1 MVFKRILVPFDAS
14 PLSEKA
20 LEQAVELA
28 MNAQSQIYILQVIEE
43 IPLPY
48 SKFSKIEVKDHRV
61 IIASH
66 AKKIYDEIISEISP
80 ILEDKKKQYSNDR
93 ISTIITAIRI
103 GDPIQMIV
111 DFSKETDIDLIIKGI
126 VGFRGISG
134 MIKRLGSVSRG
145 VLEEVS
151 CTVML
156 IR

>member
-1 MVFKRILVPFDAS
+1 MVFKRILVPFEGS

-20 LEQAVELA
+20 LEQSVELA
-28 MNAQSQIYILQVIEE
+28 MIAQSQIYILQVIEE

-48 SKFSKIEVKDHRV
+48 SRFSKIEIKDHKVV
-61 IIASH
+61 ISLH
-66 AKKIYDEIISEISP
+66 AKKIYDEIKSEISP
-80 ILEDKKKQYSNDR
+80 ILEDKKKHYSNDKL
-93 ISTIITAIRI
+93 SIITEIRI

-111 DFSKETDIDLIIKGI
+111 DFTKEKDIDLLVMGT
-126 VGFRGISG
+126 VGFTGITG

>member
-28 MNAQSQIYILQVIEE
+28 MIAQSQIYILQVIEE

-48 SKFSKIEVKDHRV
+48 SRFSKIEIKDHKVV
-61 IIASH
+61 IALH
-66 AKKIYDEIISEISP
+66 AKKIYDEIKSEISP
-80 ILEDKKKQYSNDR
+80 ILEDKEKHYSNER
-93 ISTIITAIRI
+93 ISIITEIRI

-111 DFSKETDIDLIIKGI
+111 DFTKEKDIDLLVMGT
-126 VGFRGISG
+126 VGFRGITG

>member
-20 LEQAVELA
+20 LEQSVELA
-28 MNAQSQIYILQVIEE
+28 MIAQSQIYILQVIEE

-48 SKFSKIEVKDHRV
+48 SRFSKIEIKDHKVV
-61 IIASH
+61 ISLH
-66 AKKIYDEIISEISP
+66 AKKIYDEIKSEISP
-80 ILEDKKKQYSNDR
+80 ILEDKKKHYSNDK
-93 ISTIITAIRI
+93 ISIITEIRI

-111 DFSKETDIDLIIKGI
+111 DFTKEMDIDLLVMGT
-126 VGFRGISG
+126 VGFTGITG

>member
-80 ILEDKKKQYSNDR
+80 ILEDKKK
-93 ISTIITAIRI
+93 I
-103 GDPIQMIV
+103 
-111 DFSKETDIDLIIKGI
+111 L
-126 VGFRGISG
+126 
-134 MIKRLGSVSRG
+134 
-145 VLEEVS
+145 
-151 CTVML
+151 
-156 IR
+156 

>member
-28 MNAQSQIYILQVIEE
+28 MIAQSQIYILQVIEE

-48 SKFSKIEVKDHRV
+48 SRFSKIEIKDHKVV
-61 IIASH
+61 IALH
-66 AKKIYDEIISEISP
+66 AKKIYDEIKSEISP
-80 ILEDKKKQYSNDR
+80 ILEDKKKHYSNER
-93 ISTIITAIRI
+93 ISIITEIRI

-111 DFSKETDIDLIIKGI
+111 DFSKETDIDLIVMGI
-126 VGFRGISG
+126 VGFRGITG

>member
-1 MVFKRILVPFDAS
+1 MVFKRILVPFDGF

-20 LEQAVELA
+20 LEQSVELA
-28 MNAQSQIYILQVIEE
+28 MGTQSQIYILQVINE

-48 SKFSKIEVKDHRV
+48 SRVSKIEIKDHKV
-61 IIASH
+61 VIASH
-66 AKKIYDEIISEISP
+66 AKKIYDEITSEISP
-80 ILEDKKKQYSNDR
+80 ILEDKKKHYSNDK
-93 ISTIITAIRI
+93 ISSIITEIRI
-103 GDPIQMIV
+103 GDPIQIIV
-111 DFSKETDIDLIIKGI
+111 DFSKEKDIDLVVMGI
-126 VGFRGISG
+126 VGFRGITG

>member
-1 MVFKRILVPFDAS
+1 MVFKKILVPFDAS
-14 PLSEKA
+14 PLSEKS
-20 LEQAVELA
+20 LKQAVELA
-28 MNAQSQIYILQVIEE
+28 VINQSQIYILQVIEE

-48 SKFSKIEVKDHRV
+48 SRFSKIESKDHRV
-61 IIASH
+61 VISSH
-66 AKKIYDEIISEISP
+66 AKKIYDEIRDEISP
-80 ILEDKKKQYSNDR
+80 ILEEKKKHYSNDR
-93 ISTIITAIRI
+93 ISIITEIKV

-111 DFSKETDIDLIIKGI
+111 DFSKEKDIDLIVMGI
-126 VGFRGISG
+126 VGFSGITG

>member
-1 MVFKRILVPFDAS
+1 MVFKRILVPFDGS

-28 MNAQSQIYILQVIEE
+28 MIAQSQIYILQVIDE

-48 SKFSKIEVKDHRV
+48 SRFSKIEIKDHKVV
-61 IIASH
+61 ISLH
-66 AKKIYDEIISEISP
+66 AKKIYDEIKSEISP
-80 ILEDKKKQYSNDR
+80 ILEDKKKHYSNDK
-93 ISTIITAIRI
+93 ISIITEIRI

-111 DFSKETDIDLIIKGI
+111 DFTKEKDIDLIVMGT
-126 VGFRGISG
+126 VGFTGITG